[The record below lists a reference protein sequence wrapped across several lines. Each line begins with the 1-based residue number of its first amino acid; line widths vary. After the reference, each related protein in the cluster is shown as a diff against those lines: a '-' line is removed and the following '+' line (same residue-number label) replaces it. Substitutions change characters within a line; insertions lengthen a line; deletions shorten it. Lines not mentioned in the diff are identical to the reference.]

1 LIAPPAEAGVED
13 VIVVLVLWLKLG
25 IEAIG
30 ALMIG
35 IGVILAGRR
44 FLRGS
49 FPPAVDDFLAV
60 RLTLARFLAIALEF
74 QLGADILSTAVAP
87 SWDAIGKLGA
97 IAVIRTALN
106 YFLGREMQEQQPPE
120 RDGRTPRPGLPMRPD
135 RPS

>member
-1 LIAPPAEAGVED
+1 MIAPPSEAGVEELLSN
-13 VIVVLVLWLKLG
+13 LVLWLKLV

-30 ALMIG
+30 AVIIG
-35 IGVILAGRR
+35 IGMILASLR
-44 FLRGS
+44 FARGS
-49 FPPAVDDFLAV
+49 FPPTARDFTDA

-106 YFLGREMQEQQPPE
+106 YFLSREMQEEQHGAP
-120 RDGRTPRPGLPMRPD
+120 TP
-135 RPS
+135 